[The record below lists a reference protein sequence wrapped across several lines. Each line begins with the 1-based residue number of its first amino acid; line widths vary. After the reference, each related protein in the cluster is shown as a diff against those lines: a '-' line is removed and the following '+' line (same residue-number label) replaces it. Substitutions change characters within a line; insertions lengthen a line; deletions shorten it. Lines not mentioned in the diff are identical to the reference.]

1 MTRPA
6 PRPRRRTR
14 LGLGLGL
21 ALAALVGAVFV
32 ARCRL
37 DHPAAS
43 ALLVDRHGGFLAQI
57 GGHDGTGYGYW
68 PLDRVPER
76 IAAATLA
83 IEDQRFWYHPG
94 VDPLALGRAVR
105 QNWRSGSRRS
115 GASTIAMQVAR
126 LQDPGPRSYWRK
138 ALEATT
144 APLLVLRYGHD
155 AVLRQYLTLAPYGQG
170 SHGIAH
176 AARWYFDKP
185 LEDLSWAEI
194 AFLTAIPQAPG
205 LMNPGSPTGQAR
217 IRARG
222 NRILVRLIERGV
234 ISPAEQRSASAA
246 LDAIRIAPRSR
257 PSQSL
262 HAILRI
268 EALFAAGVLVPARA
282 DDAVLHATLDADL
295 QREVAKQTS
304 RALAAWR
311 AEGAEQV
318 AVLVADRATR
328 QVLAAFGSR
337 GYFQAAGAID
347 YTRRDRS
354 PGSTL
359 KPFIYALGLD
369 QGVIAPDSLLADLP
383 YNRAGID
390 NADHNFFGPML
401 PAEALANSRN
411 VPATNLVRKIGIE
424 PTYRLLRDLRL
435 TKGERAA
442 GHYGLVMAIGA
453 VPTRLDRLVAA
464 YGALA
469 NDGWLQDLTWVDGQP
484 TPLATRVMSAD
495 AARQITLFLSNPL
508 VRLPSF
514 PRMGPTEY
522 AFPVA
527 VKTGTSQGY
536 RDAWAVAY
544 SRRYVVGVWVGRS
557 NAGSMDGLSGGRTA
571 ARLVHDLLYTLHR
584 PDASGIADV
593 AFPAPAASAPSELC
607 LDDGEATG
615 CARRLVQY
623 LVPKRTLEPPLAA
636 AAEARVTIVSPDNQ
650 IRLIRNPETPATLNW
665 IALRAKVEGATAQ
678 VLWWVDEQPFK
689 LAAAD
694 EVVRW
699 PLTPGV
705 HRIRAELAARRERS
719 SLVTIEVR

>member
-1 MTRPA
+1 MMLPPA
-6 PRPRRRTR
+6 PRPRRSIS
-14 LGLGLGL
+14 LGL
-21 ALAALVGAVFV
+21 ALALAGLVAAVAV

-43 ALLVDRHGGFLAQI
+43 AILVDRHGGFLAQL
-57 GGHDGTGYGYW
+57 GGRDDRGYGYW

-76 IAAATLA
+76 VAAATLA
-83 IEDQRFWYHPG
+83 IEDQRFWWHPG
-94 VDPLALGRAVR
+94 VDPLAVGRAVG

-138 ALEATT
+138 ALEAAT

-185 LEDLSWAEI
+185 LDDLSWAEI

-217 IRARG
+217 IRVRA
-222 NRILVRLIERGV
+222 NRILARLAERGV
-234 ISPAEQRSASAA
+234 IAPAEQRSAAAA
-246 LDAIRIAPRSR
+246 LEAIRIAPRAR
-257 PSQSL
+257 PGSSL

-268 EALFAAGVLVPARA
+268 EALFGAGAIAPARA
-282 DDAVLHATLDADL
+282 DDQVLHATLDAGL
-295 QREVAKQTS
+295 QREVAQQAS

-328 QVLAAFGSR
+328 EVLASFGSR
-337 GYFQAAGAID
+337 GYFQAGGAID
-347 YTRRDRS
+347 YTGRNRS

-383 YNRAGID
+383 DHRAGID

-411 VPATNLVRKIGIE
+411 VPATNLVRQIGIE

-435 TKGERAA
+435 TEGERAA

-469 NDGWLQDLTWVDGQP
+469 NDGWLQDLSWVAGQRIAP
-484 TPLATRVMSAD
+484 ATRVLSAD

-514 PRMGPTEY
+514 PRMGATEY

-557 NAGSMDGLSGGRTA
+557 NAGAMDGVTGGRSA
-571 ARLVHDLLYTLHR
+571 ARLVHDLLDTLHR
-584 PDASGIADV
+584 PDANGIADI
-593 AFPAPAASAPSELC
+593 AFPAPAAGVPRELC
-607 LDDGEATG
+607 LGDGDANG

-623 LVPKRTLEPPLAA
+623 LLPKPGLVPPLTASAA
-636 AAEARVTIVSPDNQ
+636 ARVTIVSPDNA
-650 IRLIRNPETPATLNW
+650 IRLIRNPETPAALNW
-665 IALRAKVEGATAQ
+665 IALRAKVEGATSQ
-678 VLWWVDEQPFK
+678 IVWWVDEQPFK
-689 LAAAD
+689 LAEAD
-694 EVVRW
+694 EAVRW

-705 HRIRAELAARRERS
+705 HRIRAELAARHERS